1 MKSSL
6 YYLILT
12 IICTCLLGLMQIMAQ
27 DSTHHIPPADSGNY
41 KSKVQKDISV
51 TKKVIDTARK
61 RSPATKAAIRSAIV
75 PGLGQVYNKKYW
87 KVPLVYGAIAIPV
100 FTFTYNL
107 KWYKKTKYAYS
118 IKYYNDSAHFSN
130 IDPKLQP
137 LSVESLKTYRND
149 FRKNLDY
156 SVLAFLVVWGL
167 QVADAAVDAHL
178 RDFDIS
184 DDLSLKL
191 KPWIPASFNA
201 AGLSL
206 VLNIGKTQPK
216 TVPTPR

>member
-1 MKSSL
+1 MKSFQHN
-6 YYLILT
+6 LILT
-12 IICTCLLGLMQIMAQ
+12 IICISLLGGLQIMAQ
-27 DSTHHIPPADSGNY
+27 DSTHRIPSTDSIIY
-41 KSKVQKDISV
+41 KSKLQKDTV
-51 TKKVIDTARK
+51 VPKKNIDTARK
-61 RSPATKAAIRSAIV
+61 RSPATKAAIRSAII

-100 FTFTYNL
+100 VTFTYNL

-118 IKYYNDSAHFSN
+118 IKYYNDSANFSN

-137 LSVESLKTYRND
+137 LSAESLKTYRND

-156 SVLAFLVVWGL
+156 SVLAFLVIWGL

-178 RDFDIS
+178 KDFNIS

-191 KPWIPASFNA
+191 KPWIPASCNA

-216 TVPTPR
+216 TIPPLR